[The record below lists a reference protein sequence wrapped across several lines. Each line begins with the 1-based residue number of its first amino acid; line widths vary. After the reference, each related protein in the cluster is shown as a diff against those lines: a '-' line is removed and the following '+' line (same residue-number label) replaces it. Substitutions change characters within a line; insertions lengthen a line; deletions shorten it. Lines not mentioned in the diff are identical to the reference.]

1 MMPLDKL
8 MVLWRLNHVV
18 NMHFRETDKRDILIL
33 LSAKFVW
40 GMSYQGSPLYKRASV
55 SDLSNESTF
64 DVSLLLK
71 IRDRVLFLF
80 CFLL

>member
-33 LSAKFVW
+33 LSAKFV
-40 GMSYQGSPLYKRASV
+40 
-55 SDLSNESTF
+55 
-64 DVSLLLK
+64 
-71 IRDRVLFLF
+71 
-80 CFLL
+80 